1 MSAKSLS
8 VALREVIQHID
19 TKIWYSR
26 VDSRIVPDSVA
37 YRYAIVYNIARYNVK
52 EHTDLAC
59 SIVVTY
65 KQHHVVDLDGEE
77 VVATSIADVKYSP
90 TEHLIIKG
98 VDYSSSKMGYERS
111 IHTVR
116 SILFKLR
123 ERHIKVPEIEPTLYI
138 ADEHRLAYSSKTDV
152 TTIIANITD
161 GSYLGQIVFKVDGKL
176 SYSKHLVYT
185 RKWVITRYIG
195 YKEVLRGLFNKWL
208 SSHAIARRRI
218 VDGTTRYKY

>member
-1 MSAKSLS
+1 MSVKSLS

-26 VDSRIVPDSVA
+26 IDSRIVPDSVA
-37 YRYAIVYNIARYNVK
+37 YRYAIVYNIARYNAK

-65 KQHHVVDLDGEE
+65 KQHHVIDLDGQE
-77 VVATSIADVKYSP
+77 VVATSITDVKYSP
-90 TEHLIIKG
+90 SDHLVIKG
-98 VDYSSSKMGYERS
+98 IDYSSSKMGYERS

-116 SILFKLR
+116 SILFRLQQM
-123 ERHIKVPEIEPTLYI
+123 HIKVPEIEPTLYI
-138 ADEHRLAYSSKTDV
+138 ADEHRLAYSSKTDI

-161 GSYLGQIVFKVDGKL
+161 GSYSGQIVFKVDGKL
-176 SYSKHLVYT
+176 SYNKHLLYS
-185 RKWVITRYIG
+185 RKWTIARYIG

-208 SSHAIARRRI
+208 DNHVIARRRV